1 LKKKV
6 EALHNAHDAAR
17 LMSQVFERRAS
28 MVSDKLALQ
37 TQILSLLVEDGFGD
51 DTSDVFGAGGPTEE
65 EYDAVAAAGAAS
77 GNVLWSPRRH
87 PGALQVDAS
96 GAKQTVRELLVRADV
111 IAARQR
117 ALIGRLER
125 DVKAQQSVEKAR
137 RLVDSLSPGSR
148 RAM

>member
-37 TQILSLLVEDGFGD
+37 AQILSLLVEDNSGD
-51 DTSDVFGAGGPTEE
+51 SSDVFGAGGPTEE

-87 PGALQVDAS
+87 PGALHVDAS

-125 DVKAQQSVEKAR
+125 DVKAQQSVERAR

-148 RAM
+148 RVM